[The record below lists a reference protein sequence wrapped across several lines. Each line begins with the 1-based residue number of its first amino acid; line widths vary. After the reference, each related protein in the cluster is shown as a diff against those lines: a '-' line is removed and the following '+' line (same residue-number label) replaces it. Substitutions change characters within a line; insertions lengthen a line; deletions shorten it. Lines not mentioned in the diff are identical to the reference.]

1 MEAFFNDSSSD
12 LLGQTSVPAGQKDE
26 AFRIAT
32 AARQGQDIQ
41 SVFAH
46 RFPLDISGFF
56 LKDKEYLFIVL
67 NKYSS

>member
-46 RFPLDISGFF
+46 RFPLDISG